1 MIEGEGSKGDGSPVE
16 LQGRLAQLE
25 ECFVCNED
33 AGGSN
38 PPTSISPQI
47 FALNL
52 GEITELVDFLTI
64 LNQKYTIDEYHLV
77 LELTSLIFPIP
88 CPMLIP
94 VM

>member
-1 MIEGEGSKGDGSPVE
+1 
-16 LQGRLAQLE
+16 
-25 ECFVCNED
+25 
-33 AGGSN
+33 
-38 PPTSISPQI
+38 
-47 FALNL
+47 L